1 MEKKPNILLARIDNR
16 LLHGQVGGTWVNA
29 LGANL
34 IIVANDAVA
43 SDELQQEVMKMTAAN
58 FGNGIRFF
66 SIQKTIDVIW
76 KAAPAQKIFI
86 VVKTPEDARRLAEG
100 NVPVEKV
107 NIGNMHAAEGK
118 RKITKY
124 IYMDDKDI
132 DDLKKLQEMGVD
144 VFIQELPSKPRT
156 SFHG

>member
-1 MEKKPNILLARIDNR
+1 MEKKPNILLMRIDNR

-34 IIVANDAVA
+34 IIVANDDVA
-43 SDELQQEVMKMTAAN
+43 LDELQQEVMKMTAAN
-58 FGNGIRFF
+58 FGNSIRFF

-86 VVKTPEDARRLAEG
+86 VVKNPEDARRLAEG
-100 NVPVEKV
+100 NVPVGKV

-118 RKITKY
+118 RKITKD
-124 IYMDDKDI
+124 IYMDDRDI
-132 DDLKKLQEMGVD
+132 EDLKKLQETGVE
-144 VFIQELPSKPRT
+144 VFIQELPSKPKTLFR
-156 SFHG
+156 G